1 MTPPRLP
8 KIAAAAAVLLVALPG
23 FASPAS
29 AGDAARLEPLGF
41 SEDGKVFAF
50 EQSGIQDGSGFPYA
64 EIFFLDLA
72 EDRFLPP
79 SPVRIR
85 IEADGAGI
93 ADAREQAREAA
104 QALFTT
110 YDPEAHPGSLV
121 VANPP
126 TELSADPYRARFLP
140 RPIEPTPDK
149 PVELRLE
156 PIPLSGGK
164 ACEVFG
170 TSYGYRLVR
179 IATKPGDAAVL
190 IHEDTAIPESRGCPL
205 DYALSEIRVYER
217 PTGGFSAVAIIGV
230 KSVGFE
236 GPDLRYIANPLSM
249 D

>member
-1 MTPPRLP
+1 MSKRLRP
-8 KIAAAAAVLLVALPG
+8 HVAARPTVLALALL
-23 FASPAS
+23 ASPLRAS
-29 AGDAARLEPLGF
+29 AGEVATFEPLGF
-41 SEDGKVFAF
+41 SEDGGVYAF
-50 EQSGIQDGSGFPYA
+50 GQHGIQDGSGFPYA

-85 IEADGAGI
+85 IEEDGAGV

-104 QALFTT
+104 QPLFTT

-170 TSYGYRLVR
+170 TSYGFRLVR
-179 IATKPGDAAVL
+179 IATEPGDSAVL

-205 DYALSEIRVYER
+205 DYSLSEIRVYER
-217 PTGGFSAVAIIGV
+217 PTGGFSSVAIIGV

-236 GPDLRYIANPLSM
+236 GPDLRYIANPLPM

>member
-1 MTPPRLP
+1 MFRSLTHSAALSAALLAVP
-8 KIAAAAAVLLVALPG
+8 AAAG
-23 FASPAS
+23 DFAT
-29 AGDAARLEPLGF
+29 LEPLGF
-41 SEDGKVFAF
+41 SEDGGVYAF
-50 EQSGIQDGSGFPYA
+50 GQSGTQGGSGFPYA

-72 EDRFLPP
+72 EDCFLPP

-85 IEADGAGI
+85 IEEDAASI
-93 ADAREQAREAA
+93 ADARERAREAA
-104 QALFTT
+104 QTLFETH
-110 YDPEAHPGSLV
+110 DPEAHPGSLV

-126 TELSADPYRARFLP
+126 TELSADSYRARFLP

-156 PIPLSGGK
+156 PLPLSGGK

-179 IATKPGDAAVL
+179 IATEPGDSAVL
-190 IHEDTAIPESRGCPL
+190 IHEDSAIPESRGCPL

-217 PTGGFSAVAIIGV
+217 PSGGFSAVAIIGV

-236 GPDLRYIANPLSM
+236 GPDLRYIANPLPM

>member
-1 MTPPRLP
+1 MFRSLTCS
-8 KIAAAAAVLLVALPG
+8 AALLAALLAV
-23 FASPAS
+23 PAT
-29 AGDAARLEPLGF
+29 AGDFATLEPLGF

-85 IEADGAGI
+85 IEDDGAGI
-93 ADAREQAREAA
+93 ADAKKRAREEART
-104 QALFTT
+104 LFDAH
-110 YDPEAHPGSLV
+110 DPEAQPGSLV

-179 IATKPGDAAVL
+179 IATEPGDSAVL

-205 DYALSEIRVYER
+205 DYRLTEIRIYER
-217 PTGGFSAVAIIGV
+217 PTGGFAAVAIIGV

-236 GPDLRYIANPLSM
+236 GPDLRYIANPLPM